1 MTQDAENKTETEV
14 VETPKEPTK
23 EAEPQPKPK
32 SAVMRVAGEVIYEIA
47 GKLPSRKLAV
57 WTVATV
63 AFFMGKMDP
72 DLWSYLS
79 IGYIGTEALL
89 SYGKSKFAA

>member
-1 MTQDAENKTETEV
+1 MTQDAETKTEIKAK
-14 VETPKEPTK
+14 KEM
-23 EAEPQPKPK
+23 APKPK
-32 SAVMRVAGEVIYEIA
+32 STVMRVTGEVIYEIA

-89 SYGKSKFAA
+89 SYGKSKFTA

>member
-1 MTQDAENKTETEV
+1 MTQDAENKTATETEIPKKTAK
-14 VETPKEPTK
+14 ET
-23 EAEPQPKPK
+23 EPQPKPK
-32 SAVMRVAGEVIYEIA
+32 SAVMRVAGEVIHEIA

-72 DLWSYLS
+72 DLWGYLS
-79 IGYIGTEALL
+79 IAYVGTEALQN
-89 SYGKSKFAA
+89 YGKSKFAA